1 MAETGAVEW
10 ARGAGLRLAPGWLER
25 PAGTVALL
33 GIIVVAAVG
42 LSVVV
47 WHALVGPPPI
57 HVPVTAGIVSPIVG
71 LPVLLYL
78 QHVIHH
84 VAESERKLTRLTT
97 ELTAATAEAERAS
110 RVKSDFLARMSHE
123 LRTPLNAVIGYSE
136 MLIEDVADGA
146 LGTGHAGDLERIR
159 AAGRRLLSLVDDVLD
174 LSNIEA
180 GRMETRSEPIELAL
194 LIDEIAAEAR
204 PLMAPNRNELMI
216 ECAADLGTI
225 LGDAAKLRQ
234 VVLNLLSIAAKF
246 TEHGRVSLGARRECR
261 QDGDWISI
269 AVGDTGIGIERATL
283 ARLFTNFTQGDAATA
298 VKYGGTGLG
307 LALSRRL
314 LWLMGG
320 EIAVESE
327 PGRGSRFTLR
337 LPASPPGAP

>member
-1 MAETGAVEW
+1 
-10 ARGAGLRLAPGWLER
+10 
-25 PAGTVALL
+25 
-33 GIIVVAAVG
+33 
-42 LSVVV
+42 
-47 WHALVGPPPI
+47 
-57 HVPVTAGIVSPIVG
+57 
-71 LPVLLYL
+71 
-78 QHVIHH
+78 
-84 VAESERKLTRLTT
+84 
-97 ELTAATAEAERAS
+97 
-110 RVKSDFLARMSHE
+110 
-123 LRTPLNAVIGYSE
+123 
-136 MLIEDVADGA
+136 
-146 LGTGHAGDLERIR
+146 
-159 AAGRRLLSLVDDVLD
+159 
-174 LSNIEA
+174 
-180 GRMETRSEPIELAL
+180 SEPIELAL

-269 AVGDTGIGIERATL
+269 AVGDTGLGI
-283 ARLFTNFTQGDAATA
+283 D
-298 VKYGGTGLG
+298 
-307 LALSRRL
+307 LSRRL